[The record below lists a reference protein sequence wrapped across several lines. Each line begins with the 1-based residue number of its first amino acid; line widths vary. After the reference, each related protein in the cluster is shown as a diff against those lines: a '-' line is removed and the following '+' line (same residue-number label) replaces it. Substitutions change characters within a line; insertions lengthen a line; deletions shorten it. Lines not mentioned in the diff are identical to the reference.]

1 MKNLMKYLFTGPVV
15 LLSASLLGNP
25 TEAVAQSHGRS
36 GGGAVRSTPPR
47 SAPRPA
53 VTRPAPTSRPAP
65 PRSAPRPAV
74 TRPAPTNRPASST
87 RPVVTPA
94 PKPVLSSI
102 TAKDLR
108 PQFPNLPPSLNPKT
122 PRPADPKP
130 GPISQVAE
138 ERLDGSHVTGLRV
151 SRPDGSHAQAGLHHD
166 PEGTD
171 NLGVAAGVGLK
182 NGTQIQSSLR
192 PTAAGQKVETS
203 VILKNGVEIHAGH
216 EQAGD
221 DHKVEAK
228 VVVPL
233 P

>member
-1 MKNLMKYLFTGPVV
+1 MPARPV
-15 LLSASLLGNP
+15 
-25 TEAVAQSHGRS
+25 
-36 GGGAVRSTPPR
+36 STPASKP
-47 SAPRPA
+47 APRA
-53 VTRPAPTSRPAP
+53 
-65 PRSAPRPAV
+65 
-74 TRPAPTNRPASST
+74 
-87 RPVVTPA
+87 
-94 PKPVLSSI
+94 I

-108 PQFPNLPPSLNPKT
+108 PQLPNLPPSLNPRT

-151 SRPDGSHAQAGLHHD
+151 TRPDGSHVQAGLHHD

-182 NGTQIQSSLR
+182 NGTQVQGSVR
-192 PTAAGQKVETS
+192 PTADGRKVEAG
-203 VILKNGVEIHAGH
+203 VILKNGVEVHAGH
-216 EQAGD
+216 EQMGD